1 METRTTADK
10 KYILRTILFMGGY
23 VLINLAAITGAFD
36 DMKSPATWIFALVV
50 SAPVAGHLW
59 AVLAWLRDSDEFV
72 RTVAAKRLI
81 VGTGI
86 TLALASAWGFLEIY
100 AKAPHVPAALLLPL
114 FWLSF
119 ATVTPFI
126 RTSH

>member
-1 METRTTADK
+1 
-10 KYILRTILFMGGY
+10 MGGY